1 MSPFQFWHFPPIF
14 VLFKVTCLVTLFDHK
29 LQVFKNWPKLTI
41 FDIFNE
47 LLSAQNVYLAR
58 FARNVKCDFLGD
70 FQASTVYSLHLSSL
84 HKGLKKHNK
93 AEGASKANLQAT
105 KPNLC
110 NQSFCSNT
118 HIIPKSKLFSASF
131 N

>member
-1 MSPFQFWHFPPIF
+1 MS
-14 VLFKVTCLVTLFDHK
+14 K
-29 LQVFKNWPKLTI
+29 LQAFKNSPKLT
-41 FDIFNE
+41 FFGIFNE